1 MPKRAA
7 QSDEKFRTPKVVR
20 NKDDLS
26 ERKISR
32 SKLNRKKRGRQKM
45 SSSFFRRVFV
55 TVARSF
61 LAWYNNRQAR
71 SSSIIGLLTCARR
84 GLIWGLVRRR
94 AGEEQF
100 DYRLAY
106 IRAARSD
113 LGLFQ

>member
-1 MPKRAA
+1 
-7 QSDEKFRTPKVVR
+7 
-20 NKDDLS
+20 
-26 ERKISR
+26 
-32 SKLNRKKRGRQKM
+32 M

-71 SSSIIGLLTCARR
+71 SITTASTDKNPDSKTPSDIFYVGLLTGARR